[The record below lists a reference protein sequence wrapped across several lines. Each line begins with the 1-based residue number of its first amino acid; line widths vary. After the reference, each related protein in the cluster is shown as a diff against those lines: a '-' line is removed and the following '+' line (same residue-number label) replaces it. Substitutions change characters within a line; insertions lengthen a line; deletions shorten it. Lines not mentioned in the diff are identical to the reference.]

1 MTLNSYKQSARW
13 VLCAAILFVASNTL
27 HAIEHDLAGDLGQTH
42 AECHHCSA
50 EQSAATPSAVV
61 NPALLLAIA
70 PTEILVA
77 VSVVAPTTSF
87 QARAPPL
94 S

>member
-1 MTLNSYKQSARW
+1 MMLNSYKQSARW
-13 VLCAAILFVASNTL
+13 VLCAAILFVASNTV

-42 AECHHCSA
+42 TECHHCSA
-50 EQSAATPSAVV
+50 EQSAATPSAVD
-61 NPALLLAIA
+61 NPVLLLAIA
-70 PTEILVA
+70 TTESHLA
-77 VSVVAPTTSF
+77 VSVDAPTTSF

>member
-27 HAIEHDLAGDLGQTH
+27 HAIEHDLDGDLGQTH
-42 AECHHCSA
+42 TECHHCSA
-50 EQSAATPSAVV
+50 EQSAATPTAVI
-61 NPALLLAIA
+61 NPAPSLAIA
-70 PTEILVA
+70 PAESLVV
-77 VSVVAPTTSF
+77 VSVVAPSTSF
-87 QARAPPL
+87 KARAPPL

>member
-13 VLCAAILFVASNTL
+13 VLCAAILFVASNTV
-27 HAIEHDLAGDLGQTH
+27 HAIEHDLGGDLGQTH
-42 AECHHCSA
+42 T
-50 EQSAATPSAVV
+50 QSAATSTAFV
-61 NPALLLAIA
+61 NPAPLLAIA
-70 PTEILVA
+70 PTESQVA
-77 VSVVAPTTSF
+77 VSVDAPTTSF

>member
-1 MTLNSYKQSARW
+1 MMLNSYKQSVWW
-13 VLCAAILFVASNTL
+13 VLCAALLFVASNTV
-27 HAIEHDLAGDLGQTH
+27 HAIEHDLGGDLGQTH
-42 AECHHCSA
+42 TECHHCSA
-50 EQSAATPSAVV
+50 DQSAATPSAVI
-61 NPALLLAIA
+61 NAAPLLAIV
-70 PTEILVA
+70 PTEGHVA